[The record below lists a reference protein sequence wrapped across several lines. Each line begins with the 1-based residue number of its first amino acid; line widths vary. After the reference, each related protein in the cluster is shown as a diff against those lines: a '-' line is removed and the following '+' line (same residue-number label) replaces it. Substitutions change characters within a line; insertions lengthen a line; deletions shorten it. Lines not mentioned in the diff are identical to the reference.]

1 MSNQKATPRMELV
14 RVVMTP
20 LGSAASNVFNMLN
33 MMFFLTFCTE
43 ALNLNVVV
51 VGVVMTAMRLFDG
64 ITDPIIGNIIDL
76 LVPLAALA
84 AMVIRLCACAGFTRT
99 AT

>member
-33 MMFFLTFCTE
+33 MMFF
-43 ALNLNVVV
+43 
-51 VGVVMTAMRLFDG
+51 
-64 ITDPIIGNIIDL
+64 
-76 LVPLAALA
+76 
-84 AMVIRLCACAGFTRT
+84 
-99 AT
+99 